1 MGKVGRFVTKR
12 ILFLNLRGDMQL
24 PEGAESA
31 PHRGGNARGKT
42 SKTRYD
48 RCEGRYRTGDYAREK
63 TSERFHF
70 YSPTSAAGAR
80 GVVIIPPHISTSKRL
95 HKSPANIS
103 GRWNIYDVQIHS
115 NDNNPTCA
123 VGGRGAIEVRRLRRG
138 KLRFVIYHL
147 LVSFLCDVA
156 NSAS

>member
-12 ILFLNLRGDMQL
+12 ILFLNLRGDMQAVVRALKVPNFWVTAGAQHLRIPTIPPL

-42 SKTRYD
+42 SETRYD
-48 RCEGRYRTGDYAREK
+48 RCEGRYRTGDYARGK

-80 GVVIIPPHISTSKRL
+80 GVVIIPLHISTSKRL

-115 NDNNPTCA
+115 THTTPRAPWAD
-123 VGGRGAIEVRRLRRG
+123 VGL
-138 KLRFVIYHL
+138 
-147 LVSFLCDVA
+147 
-156 NSAS
+156 

>member
-12 ILFLNLRGDMQL
+12 ILFLNLRGDMQAVMWAL
-24 PEGAESA
+24 KDA
-31 PHRGGNARGKT
+31 PDRGGNARGKT
-42 SKTRYD
+42 SETRYD

-70 YSPTSAAGAR
+70 YSPTSAAGSR
-80 GVVIIPPHISTSKRL
+80 GVVIIPLHISTSKRL

-115 NDNNPTCA
+115 THTTTPRAPSSTT
-123 VGGRGAIEVRRLRRG
+123 
-138 KLRFVIYHL
+138 LRFVIK
-147 LVSFLCDVA
+147 
-156 NSAS
+156 N

>member
-12 ILFLNLRGDMQL
+12 ILFLNLRGALTKDMQAVVRAL
-24 PEGAESA
+24 KDA
-31 PHRGGNARGKT
+31 PDRGGN
-42 SKTRYD
+42 
-48 RCEGRYRTGDYAREK
+48 AREK

-80 GVVIIPPHISTSKRL
+80 GVVIIPLHICTSKRL

-115 NDNNPTCA
+115 THTTTPRAPAAD
-123 VGGRGAIEVRRLRRG
+123 VGL
-138 KLRFVIYHL
+138 
-147 LVSFLCDVA
+147 
-156 NSAS
+156 

>member
-12 ILFLNLRGDMQL
+12 ILFLNLRGALTKDMQAVVRAL
-24 PEGAESA
+24 KDA
-31 PHRGGNARGKT
+31 PDRGGNARG
-42 SKTRYD
+42 
-48 RCEGRYRTGDYAREK
+48 K

-80 GVVIIPPHISTSKRL
+80 GVVIIPLHISTSKRL

-115 NDNNPTCA
+115 AHHHPTCA

-138 KLRFVIYHL
+138 KLHSLWMLGWTFCLRLFYQTI
-147 LVSFLCDVA
+147 
-156 NSAS
+156 